1 MSDSSKSI
9 EEFVERAETVYEEY
23 DQGYMN
29 PDVALE
35 RIRAAL
41 EDLEADRN

>member
-1 MSDSSKSI
+1 MTDTDAA
-9 EEFVERAETVYEEY
+9 VEQFLAEAETVFEEY

-35 RIRAAL
+35 RLRGHI
-41 EDLEADRN
+41 EDLEEARD

>member
-1 MSDSSKSI
+1 MTDTDA
-9 EEFVERAETVYEEY
+9 VETFLDEAGTVYEEY

-35 RIRAAL
+35 RLRGHV
-41 EDLEADRN
+41 EDLEDATNE

>member
-1 MSDSSKSI
+1 MTDTD
-9 EEFVERAETVYEEY
+9 EAVETFLTETETVFEEY

-35 RIRAAL
+35 RLRGHI
-41 EDLEADRN
+41 EDLDEATD